1 MQCHANQFNGTMV
14 ITACR
19 KLLICPNKRHI
30 NAFSLKKTFLKK
42 IANFWGG
49 VSRTLEETA
58 NKALCSDIYMEIAL
72 KISLIS
78 ALLDHLDQ

>member
-14 ITACR
+14 ITACG
-19 KLLICPNKRHI
+19 KLLIFPNKRHI
-30 NAFSLKKTFLKK
+30 NAFSLKNVFEKLQTL
-42 IANFWGG
+42 GG
-49 VSRTLEETA
+49 VVSRTLEETA
-58 NKALCSDIYMEIAL
+58 NNALCSDVYMGIAL